1 MTLADVIEPD
11 FPPAAGRLAV
21 PFPKVRAPR
30 IVMTWLLRLRW
41 LAVIGQVAAAVVA
54 RSLGL
59 HVPTLPVATVI
70 AITAAS
76 SGVLWWWQRNRPIP
90 TRLILAVLLADMCL
104 LTVLLSFTGGADNPF
119 STLYLVHIA
128 MAVTTLGGVWTWIV
142 VGAAGM
148 LYASLLVIPTVSL
161 TPGGNLPLALRQAGN
176 FANLVLVG
184 GLIAYFSG
192 RVNRSL
198 RWREVHINAL
208 RERNARNEKLT
219 TLTTLAAGA
228 AHELGTPLATIALV
242 AKELEL
248 AIAKQPGSEDLIED
262 ARLIRQECD
271 RCRFILDRMRVDVA
285 SDPRAGRTDLDE
297 LLARLDQHLREH
309 ERERLQIVGPLNGHA
324 IAAPGPAIEQSLTV
338 MIRNAMDADPSG
350 QPVRMVIRPGPDTI
364 SFEVIDHGHGMSP
377 EVLKR
382 AGEPF
387 FTTKEAGRGMGLGL
401 FLVRLV
407 AENYRGKF
415 TMASRPNE
423 GTQTTLEFPRG

>member
-1 MTLADVIEPD
+1 VPTV
-11 FPPAAGRLAV
+11 AV
-21 PFPKVRAPR
+21 AV
-30 IVMTWLLRLRW
+30 
-41 LAVIGQVAAAVVA
+41 VIG
-54 RSLGL
+54 L
-59 HVPTLPVATVI
+59 T
-70 AITAAS
+70 AIS
-76 SGVLWWWQRNRPIP
+76 NLLLMWWQTHRPIP
-90 TRLILAVLLADMCL
+90 TRMILAVLLTDMCL
-104 LTVLLSFTGGADNPF
+104 LTVLLCLTGGADNPF
-119 STLYLVHIA
+119 STLYLIHVA
-128 MAVTTLGGVWTWIV
+128 MAVTTLGGAWTWIV
-142 VGAAGM
+142 LSVAGI
-148 LYASLLVIPTVSL
+148 LYALLLFVPTVSL
-161 TPGGNLPLALRQAGN
+161 TPGSSLPPNIREAGNL
-176 FANLVLVG
+176 ANLVLVG

-248 AIAKQPGSEDLIED
+248 AIEKLPDSQGLIED
-262 ARLIRQECD
+262 AQLIRQECD

-297 LLARLDQHLREH
+297 LLWRLDQHLREH
-309 ERERLQIVGPLNGHA
+309 ERERLQIIGPLNGHV

-338 MIRNAMDADPSG
+338 MIRNAMDADPKG
-350 QPVRMVIRPGPDTI
+350 KPVRMVIRPEGDTI
-364 SFEVIDHGHGMSP
+364 SFEVIDEGQGMSP

-407 AENYRGKF
+407 AENYRGRF
-415 TMASRPNE
+415 TMASRQNE
-423 GTQTTLEFPRG
+423 GTQSTLVLPRG